1 MKKNKDENTKTS
13 SINEKVKK
21 VQNKVNVNNKN
32 SNEFLGFLGKNRIS
46 IYCFV
51 CGLLLMAL
59 ITVII
64 WPDRI
69 ATLSDGTQ
77 PVVSVNGEDITAD
90 YLYEEMK
97 NAYPITYVINYIDK
111 AILDSKYEEDSTMT
125 EEVKKTAQSYL
136 DFYSQY
142 YQWDEATF
150 LSNNGFSSIDEFYE
164 TLKLDY
170 RRNLYYEEYLKA
182 QITEDDINKYY
193 EENVYGDINTE
204 HLLVEVNDD
213 MTEEDAKVL
222 AEEIISKLNDGK
234 TFDEVKEEYSDK
246 VVYEDLKYVAFN
258 ANLEDPFL
266 EELRNLS
273 ENSYSKTPVKTS
285 YGYHVIHRKDQKE
298 KPALEDVKDT
308 IIEELSAQMDAED
321 ENLFQ
326 KVLVKM
332 REEAGIKFSDSVME
346 SKYQEFIK
354 DYK

>member
-1 MKKNKDENTKTS
+1 MKKNKDENTKNN

-21 VQNKVNVNNKN
+21 VQNKVKVNNKHN
-32 SNEFLGFLGKNRIS
+32 GEFFDFLEKNRIA
-46 IYCFV
+46 IYSFI

-77 PVVSVNGEDITAD
+77 PVVSVNGKDITAD
-90 YLYEEMK
+90 FLYEEMK

-111 AILDSKYEEDSTMT
+111 AILEPKYKEDSTMT
-125 EEVKKTAQSYL
+125 EEVQKTAQSYL
-136 DFYSQY
+136 DFYNQY
-142 YQWDEATF
+142 YQWDQATF
-150 LSNNGFSSIDEFYE
+150 LSNNGFSSMDEFYDS
-164 TLKLDY
+164 LKLDY

-193 EENVYGDINTE
+193 EDSVYGDINTE

-213 MTEEDAKVL
+213 MTDEDAKVL
-222 AEEIISKLNDGK
+222 AEEIISKLNEGK
-234 TFDEVKEEYSDK
+234 TFEEVKEEYSDK

-258 ANLEDPFL
+258 ANLEEAFL
-266 EELRNLS
+266 DGLKELS
-273 ENSYSKTPVKTS
+273 ENSYSKSPVKTS
-285 YGYHVIHRKDQKE
+285 YGYHIIYRKDQKE
-298 KPALEDVKDT
+298 KPALEDIKDT
-308 IIEELSAQMDAED
+308 IIEELSAQIDEED
-321 ENLFQ
+321 DKLFQ

-346 SKYQEFIK
+346 SKYQDYIK